1 MDVIHLAGIEVFA
14 HHGVFEH
21 EKTEGQMFVVDVDVE
36 FDASKAIASDSVEDT
51 INYAELAK
59 LVHDEVKRDPLDL
72 LEAVAYRVITSVF
85 RDYAAEHVTVTI
97 HKPDVV
103 MPVTIDHVAV
113 TIARSRGEVS

>member
-72 LEAVAYRVITSVF
+72 LEAVAHRVITSVF
-85 RDYAAEHVTVTI
+85 RDYAAEHVRVTI